1 MMAHPQA
8 WHDERKKGVGGSDA
22 TTIMTGDWLPLWEEK
37 TGRRPPND
45 LSDVLPVQLGS
56 FTESFNRQWFIKQ
69 TGVEV
74 TTDDCAHLIHPDHP
88 WMRANLDGRVDGG
101 IFEAKHTNA
110 WAKEDEVVS
119 KYYWQMQ
126 HCMNVSKAAL
136 CYLSVIFGNMKWA
149 YFEIP
154 ADAEAQA
161 NLIEREAEF
170 WSHVKNDTP
179 PDAHEAV
186 VINISLDDMREVDMA
201 GSNAWSANA
210 GVWDENEAAAK
221 AFKAADKELKALVE
235 PDVKLAFG
243 NGVKATRA
251 KNGALTLRRMKQ

>member
-1 MMAHPQA
+1 MMGHDQA
-8 WHDERKKGVGGSDA
+8 WHDERRKGIGGSDA

-37 TGRRPPND
+37 TGRRPPDD
-45 LSDVLPVQLGS
+45 LSGVLPVQLGS
-56 FTESFNRQWFIKQ
+56 FTESFNRKWFTKQ
-69 TGVEV
+69 TGIEV
-74 TTDDCAHLIHPDHP
+74 TTDDCEHLVHQEHAC
-88 WMRANLDGRVDGG
+88 MRANLDGRVDGG

-126 HCMNVSKAAL
+126 HCMAVSKAPL

-149 YFEIP
+149 FFEVK

-161 NLIEREAEF
+161 HLIEREAVF
-170 WSHVKNDTP
+170 WRHVENDTP
-179 PDAHEAV
+179 PGAQEAV
-186 VINISLDDMREVDMA
+186 VIDIALDDMREVDMA
-201 GSNAWSANA
+201 GSNAWAAHA
-210 GVWDENEAAAK
+210 GAWDENEAAAK
-221 AFKAADKELKALVE
+221 AFKSADKELKALVE